1 MARPTLISN
10 EQQIVEWI
18 AEGRPYREIV
28 DLYEMAFGRRLSQS
42 TINNVR
48 KRNDMP
54 GRNHRDDRLIPWAVA
69 PEHRDRMDLVM
80 LRTEGRLRAG
90 LPVIKE
96 RYDQLRTWRRDLED
110 VDMVIHYEPDDGFTW
125 VPRRPGVDR
134 DLIRE
139 PEERSG
145 RPGYG

>member
-10 EQQIVEWI
+10 EKQIVEWI

-28 DLYEMAFGRRLSQS
+28 ELYNMAFGRRLSQS

-54 GRNHRDDRLIPWAVA
+54 GRIHRDDRLIPWAVA

-90 LPVIKE
+90 LDVVE
-96 RYDQLRTWRRDLED
+96 TRWVDHQSWRRDLD
-110 VDMVIHYEPDDGFTW
+110 ASGMVIHYDREDGFTW
-125 VPRRPGVDR
+125 VPRRPGIDL

-139 PEERSG
+139 PDERTG
-145 RPGYG
+145 KPGYG